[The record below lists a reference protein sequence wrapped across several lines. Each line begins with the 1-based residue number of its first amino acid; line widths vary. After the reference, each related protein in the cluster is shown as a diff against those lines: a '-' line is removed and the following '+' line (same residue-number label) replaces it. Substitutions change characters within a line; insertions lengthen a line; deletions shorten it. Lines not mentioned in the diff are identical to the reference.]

1 MIYLQVYLI
10 ISLFLTI
17 TTAYMLKDRFG
28 SLENVMQMVRD
39 LDRDFFESFE
49 GITNR
54 QLVVLTLITGFIT
67 SPIIAVYVMLEKMK

>member
-1 MIYLQVYLI
+1 MIYLQLYLI

-17 TTAYMLKDRFG
+17 TTAYMLKDMFG

-39 LDRDFFESFE
+39 LDKDFFESFE
-49 GITNR
+49 GMTNR

-67 SPIIAVYVMLEKMK
+67 SPFIAVYIMLEKLK

>member
-1 MIYLQVYLI
+1 
-10 ISLFLTI
+10 
-17 TTAYMLKDRFG
+17 
-28 SLENVMQMVRD
+28 MQMVRD

-67 SPIIAVYVMLEKMK
+67 SPIIAVYIMLEKMK